1 MTGEQKAFLSF
12 CCSVVVLQ
20 FSLSCAQLL
29 ARLWQG
35 SLPELCCVG
44 LGGGPGSPGTMG
56 MSPSPHR
63 RNQKNRRTP
72 FSLIMSAELQIK
84 NKGRG
89 SSLGLMLFW
98 DKKMWNAFLPGTV
111 SSKKCKLWSQILLT
125 VDMHP
130 LSGQWHNCMCKW
142 GWKHA
147 GLLPDSTAVHIVCNI
162 LGTQLVLP
170 SIISEA
176 SF

>member
-89 SSLGLMLFW
+89 SSLRLMLFW
-98 DKKMWNAFLPGTV
+98 DKKCEMLSCQGRFLARNVNCGHKYSWQWICT
-111 SSKKCKLWSQILLT
+111 LWVDSGIIACASGVGSTLVCYQIPQQCT
-125 VDMHP
+125 SFV
-130 LSGQWHNCMCKW
+130 
-142 GWKHA
+142 
-147 GLLPDSTAVHIVCNI
+147 TF
-162 LGTQLVLP
+162 LVLN
-170 SIISEA
+170 
-176 SF
+176 